1 MLSATLSQGSILGC
15 CLKSVN
21 HEHPTAERRTPAST
35 EVQIPR
41 FARDDIRASRSA
53 LRAPR
58 SALNAQRSAL
68 NAPRLPLTPHLPCP
82 MAAKQIHCLV
92 GAVGGGLDPHPVI
105 AGAEARVVAN
115 RRR

>member
-21 HEHPTAERRTPAST
+21 HEHPTAERRTPPST

-68 NAPRLPLTPHLPCP
+68 NAQRSALNAPRLPLTPHLPCP
-82 MAAKQIHCLV
+82 MAAQQIHCFV
-92 GAVGGGLDPHPVI
+92 GAVGGGLDPHPVV
-105 AGAEARVVAN
+105 AG
-115 RRR
+115 

>member
-21 HEHPTAERRTPAST
+21 HEHPTADRRTPPST

-58 SALNAQRSAL
+58 SALNA
-68 NAPRLPLTPHLPCP
+68 PRLPLTPHLPCP
-82 MAAKQIHCLV
+82 MAAQQIHCFV
-92 GAVGGGLDPHPVI
+92 GAVGGGLDPHPVV
-105 AGAEARVVAN
+105 AGAEA
-115 RRR
+115 